1 MESMSNLPLVSIG
14 IPLYNSEKTLRKA
27 LESLLNQSYSKI
39 EFIISDN
46 CSTDLTASIC
56 REYQAVDKRIIF
68 HQQKSNI
75 GPTENFDFV
84 LHQSTGD
91 YFMWAAGD
99 DFRSPNFVEV
109 NLHYLLSNPNCVAAT
124 SPNIH
129 EDQNIE
135 AKNFVNY
142 ALEGTKT
149 LRFKSFFQLPG
160 ASHGLFY
167 SLMKAQVIKSCPYV
181 SSKNFWGW
189 DWAIILFLANSGSVH
204 RSAEGSTV
212 FGAGGVSR
220 TASQFKSLGLTG
232 TRRLFPFSKFNKVVF
247 EMTETWSNKERI
259 YVVYLLFG
267 LNLKFLLKSNKI
279 SQVFFFYLK
288 KLLTI
293 TTSFIRKSWA

>member
-1 MESMSNLPLVSIG
+1 MSNLPLVSIG

-27 LESLLNQSYSKI
+27 LESLLNQTYLKI

-46 CSTDLTASIC
+46 YSTDLTASIC
-56 REYQAVDKRIIF
+56 REYQEVDQRIIF
-68 HQQKSNI
+68 HQQKANI

-84 LHQSTGD
+84 LGQSTGE

-109 NLHYLLSNPNCVAAT
+109 NLHFLLSNPNCVAAT

-129 EDQNIE
+129 EDQDDE

-142 ALEGTKT
+142 ALEGTRT
-149 LRFKSFFQLPG
+149 TRFKSFFQLPG

-167 SLMKAQVIKSCPYV
+167 SLMRTPVIKSCPYV

-189 DWAIILFLANSGSVH
+189 DWAIILFLANLGSIH
-204 RSAEGSTV
+204 RSTEGSTI
-212 FGAGGVSR
+212 FGASGVSR
-220 TASQFKSLGLTG
+220 TGSQYRSLGLTG
-232 TRRLFPFSKFNKVVF
+232 IRRLLPFSKFNKKVF
-247 EMTETWSNKERI
+247 DMTETWSKKERI
-259 YVVYLLFG
+259 YVSYLLFG
-267 LNLKFLLKSNKI
+267 LNLKTLLKSNKI
-279 SQVFFFYLK
+279 SQVSFFYLK
-288 KLLTI
+288 KLFTI